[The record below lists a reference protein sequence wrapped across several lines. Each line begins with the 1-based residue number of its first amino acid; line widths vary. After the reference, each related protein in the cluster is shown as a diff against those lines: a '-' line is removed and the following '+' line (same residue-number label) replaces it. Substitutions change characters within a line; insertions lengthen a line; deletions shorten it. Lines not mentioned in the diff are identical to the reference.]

1 MKVSFE
7 LDATWSHLLFAI
19 IELVTIVES
28 SILFSI
34 YRNLLTQGVTKADTG
49 GNFRHIF
56 YNRRYQNGDGT
67 AQLPIKK

>member
-34 YRNLLTQGVTKADTG
+34 YRNLLTQGVTKLTQEETLD
-49 GNFRHIF
+49 IF
-56 YNRRYQNGDGT
+56 STIDDIKMVMV
-67 AQLPIKK
+67 QLNSQ